1 MENKTIFLGLGVLA
15 VGGFLAWKYLKQP
28 TINAEEP
35 TNEPTTENPTN
46 PTNTTGAQTTAQG
59 LKLGNEKPK
68 VEDKADVKPATNVNT
83 KAGGSTPV
91 KGFAVDPNKM
101 ASAKSPF
108 VNAKIMKDMSKKL
121 PNGQIVPLFKK
132 GDNVSVANTYGDST
146 MTYLEGNSSFKLKWD
161 VDVYFPRYGSTSNT
175 ASGVGGAPQFD
186 GGKSKGHNFPYFY

>member
-15 VGGFLAWKYLKQP
+15 IGGYLAFKYLKQ
-28 TINAEEP
+28 TNISTEEP
-35 TNEPTTENPTN
+35 TNEPTNGNAP
-46 PTNTTGAQTTAQG
+46 NTTNQAGAQTTAQG

-68 VEDKADVKPATNVNT
+68 VEDKSDIKPPTNVNT

-91 KGFAVDPNKM
+91 KGIVVDPNKM

-108 VNAKIMKDMSKKL
+108 VNVSVMKNLTIRLSNGDIVNLKRGDKI
-121 PNGQIVPLFKK
+121 
-132 GDNVSVANTYGDST
+132 SVANTYGDST
-146 MTYLEGNSSFKLKWD
+146 MTYVEGNSSQKLKWD
-161 VDVYFPRYGSTSNT
+161 VDVYFPRYGSSSNT

>member
-15 VGGFLAWKYLKQP
+15 VGGYLALRYFKNKGTSLQD
-28 TINAEEP
+28 P
-35 TNEPTTENPTN
+35 TNGNAPNTTNQ
-46 PTNTTGAQTTAQG
+46 TGAQTTAQG
-59 LKLGNEKPK
+59 LKLGEGNQIEEQNASVITP
-68 VEDKADVKPATNVNT
+68 TNV

-91 KGFAVDPNKM
+91 KGIVVDPNQM

-108 VNAKIMKDMSKKL
+108 VNVSVMKNLTIRLS
-121 PNGQIVPLFKK
+121 NGDIVNLKK
-132 GDNVSVANTYGDST
+132 GDKISVANTYGDST
-146 MTYLEGNSSFKLKWD
+146 MTYVEGSSSQKLKWD